1 MIVDVMRSIEP
12 IDKDAQRATTP
23 LDGPALDGDPTG
35 RIIADYR
42 ATIVAM
48 KCAMSDRLV
57 RLGISMAQLNIL
69 HTLHRTGEVPM
80 SRLADVLNVSVSNAT
95 GLVDRMEERGLIE
108 RRRVPEDRRVVLVR
122 ITDDGV
128 RILDEN
134 DALTDGLMREVL
146 TDLDPT
152 QLQVIA
158 RAIAQFR
165 ASLETTVDVHARD
178 RHPIPTPAPR
188 SR

>member
-1 MIVDVMRSIEP
+1 
-12 IDKDAQRATTP
+12 
-23 LDGPALDGDPTG
+23 
-35 RIIADYR
+35 
-42 ATIVAM
+42 M

-69 HTLHRTGEVPM
+69 HTLQRTGEMPM

-122 ITDDGV
+122 ITADGG
-128 RILDEN
+128 RILEEN
-134 DALTDGLMREVL
+134 DALTDDMMREVL
-146 TDLDPT
+146 SDLDPT

-158 RAIAQFR
+158 RAVAQFR
-165 ASLETTVDVHARD
+165 SSLETTVDVHARD
-178 RHPIPTPAPR
+178 RHLTSTAAPR